1 MQTVTTIFQY
11 ILAIVGLSLIV
22 IVHEFGHFLMA
33 KLSGIHVEEFFI
45 GFGPKLFKFKDRRGT
60 TYGISAIPVGG
71 YNKLL
76 GMDRNESIP
85 PDLKNKAFQNKP
97 FYKKLL
103 VAVGGVGFNV
113 IFAVILMGIILS
125 FAPTAIIGFV
135 EAESPAD
142 INGFKIGDEVIA
154 LNDQKIESWDDF
166 STMTKK
172 YPGEEVTYTV
182 IREGEEI
189 KLEAKLDDVEGQGYL
204 GISPRYTLSPRYAIK
219 EYGFFGVIKES
230 FRIVWDI
237 SVTYIKL
244 FGMLFTGKIPLSE
257 ARPVSPVGLVSLFQQ
272 FASVSIQ
279 DFIFFV
285 ALVSVLMGFGNLIPI
300 IPLDGGNII
309 LIIIESIRR
318 KPIPR
323 RVLEILNF
331 AGVFIL
337 VSILIIGFV
346 FDIIKPFNIKNM

>member
-1 MQTVTTIFQY
+1 MQAVTTILQY

-85 PDLKNKAFQNKP
+85 PGLENKAFQSKP

-103 VAVGGVGFNV
+103 VAIGGVGFNV

-125 FAPTAIIGFV
+125 FAPTTTIGFI

-172 YPGEEVTYTV
+172 HPGGEVAYTV
-182 IREGEEI
+182 IRKGEEI
-189 KLEAKLDDVEGQGYL
+189 KLEAKLDSVEGQGYL
-204 GISPRYTLSPRYAIK
+204 GISPRYALSPLYAIEK
-219 EYGFFGVIKES
+219 YGFFGVIKES

-237 SVTYIKL
+237 SVTYVKL

-272 FASVSIQ
+272 FASISIQ

-318 KPIPR
+318 KPISR
-323 RVLEILNF
+323 RVLEIINF

>member
-1 MQTVTTIFQY
+1 MQVLTTILQY
-11 ILAIVGLSLIV
+11 ILAIIGLSLII
-22 IVHEFGHFLMA
+22 IVHELGHFLMA

-60 TYGISAIPVGG
+60 TYGLKAIPVGG

-85 PDLKNKAFQNKP
+85 PGMENKAFQNKP

-113 IFAVILMGIILS
+113 VFAVILMGIILS
-125 FAPTAIIGFV
+125 FAPTTIIGFV
-135 EAESPAD
+135 ESESPAD

-182 IREGEEI
+182 VRDGEEI
-189 KLEAKLDDVEGQGYL
+189 KLEAKLNNVEDQGYL
-204 GISPRYTLSPRYAIK
+204 GIGPRYTLSPRYAIEK
-219 EYGFFGVIKES
+219 FGFFGVIKES
-230 FRIVWDI
+230 FRITWDI
-237 SVTYIKL
+237 SVAYVKM
-244 FGMLFTGKIPLSE
+244 FGMLFSGKIPLSE
-257 ARPVSPVGLVSLFQQ
+257 ARPVSPIGLVSLFQQ
-272 FASVSIQ
+272 FASISIQ

-285 ALVSVLMGFGNLIPI
+285 AFVSVLMGLGNLIPI
-300 IPLDGGNII
+300 FPLDGGYIV
-309 LIIIESIRR
+309 LIIIETIRKR
-318 KPIPR
+318 PVPGK
-323 RVLEILNF
+323 VLGVINF
-331 AGVFIL
+331 IGMFIL
-337 VSILIIGFV
+337 VSILIVGFV
-346 FDIIKPFNIKNM
+346 FDIINPFNITNM

>member
-11 ILAIVGLSLIV
+11 ILAIIGLSLII

-85 PDLKNKAFQNKP
+85 PDMKDKSYHNKP

-103 VAVGGVGFNV
+103 VVIGGVGFNV
-113 IFAVILMGIILS
+113 IFAVILIGIILS
-125 FAPTAIIGFV
+125 FASTTIISFI
-135 EAESPAD
+135 EPESPAD
-142 INGFKIGDEVIA
+142 INGFKVGDEVIA

-182 IREGEEI
+182 IRDGEEI
-189 KLEAKLDDVEGQGYL
+189 KLEAKLNNVEGQGFL
-204 GISPRYTLSPRYAIK
+204 GISPRYTVSPRYAIEK
-219 EYGFFGVIKES
+219 FGFFGVIKES
-230 FRIVWDI
+230 FRITWDI
-237 SVTYIKL
+237 SVTYVKL
-244 FGMLFTGKIPLSE
+244 FGMLFSGKIPFSE
-257 ARPVSPVGLVSLFQQ
+257 ARPVSPIGLVSLFQQ
-272 FASVSIQ
+272 FASISMQ

-285 ALVSVLMGFGNLIPI
+285 ALVSILMGFGNLIPI
-300 IPLDGGNII
+300 LPLDGGNIV
-309 LIIIESIRR
+309 LIIIEAVRR
-318 KPIPR
+318 KPVPR
-323 RVLEILNF
+323 KVLEIFNSV
-331 AGVFIL
+331 GVFIM
-337 VSILIIGFV
+337 VSILIIGLV
-346 FDIIKPFNIKNM
+346 FDIINPFKIINM